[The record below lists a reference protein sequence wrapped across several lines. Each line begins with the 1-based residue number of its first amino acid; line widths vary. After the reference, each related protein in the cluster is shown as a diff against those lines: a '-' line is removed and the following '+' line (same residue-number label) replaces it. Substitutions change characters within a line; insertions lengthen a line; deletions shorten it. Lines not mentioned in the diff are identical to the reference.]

1 MTQVQLNK
9 IKRFWNPQK
18 AVSQIANIYKFENN
32 YNENYDAWY
41 WYKILLTFCPD
52 FHNILVTIEICIIHF
67 HFYECYPTVF
77 CVVVVHL
84 CHIYK

>member
-52 FHNILVTIEICIIHF
+52 SHNILNYLNMYRTFSFLWMLSHSILCGSSSSL
-67 HFYECYPTVF
+67 P
-77 CVVVVHL
+77 HL
-84 CHIYK
+84 